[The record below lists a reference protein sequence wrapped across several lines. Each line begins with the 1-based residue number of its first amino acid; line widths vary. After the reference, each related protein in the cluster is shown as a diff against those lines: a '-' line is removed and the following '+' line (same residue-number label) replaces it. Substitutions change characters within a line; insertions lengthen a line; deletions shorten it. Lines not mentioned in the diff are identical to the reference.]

1 MRIEKL
7 TGALESAKRHL
18 QDNSI
23 LQELRDNEWSEY
35 KSSLENTIAEQAQ
48 KINMLSVE
56 IIERDIAAK
65 KNAEKLAN
73 AEKLVENCSRNL
85 EQTQNKL

>member
-1 MRIEKL
+1 MEASL
-7 TGALESAKRHL
+7 T
-18 QDNSI
+18 
-23 LQELRDNEWSEY
+23 
-35 KSSLENTIAEQAQ
+35 EQAQ

-73 AEKLVENCSRNL
+73 TEKIL
-85 EQTQNKL
+85 EKYNN